1 MTAHSGVSIAR
12 ASVGR
17 LTSHHHVS
25 LPGLKS
31 SIELESGPT
40 GPQLIDR
47 QTGQRL
53 PLSQTEAQLLGLWDG
68 VQTATAL
75 SARLFVE
82 GLDVEPWQVEQF
94 FARLAKAQVLSATAP
109 VVPDFIPA
117 GAGVEE
123 LSDLVPT
130 LRGDLI
136 ITKSTT
142 SKGTLEV
149 KDPLT
154 ERSFTLYDFEVSIAR
169 MLDGKRSAADVLAA
183 ANRLGIPVTL
193 PTLKTFL
200 QQLKAYQF
208 IDLAAAGAGESTW
221 PKRRQWTVGVREL
234 YQSAIRL
241 MRAGK
246 YDEARGYADAMVE
259 ADPGNE
265 DAVALQQR
273 IDAESAGS
281 FELAVP
287 FDTLHTPLSSPAI
300 TRVPEAAAAAVP
312 DPFAS
317 FGFHGAEPPAAAEL
331 PPIPQEVSAPVP
343 ARSPVGR
350 NRASESSEEPVL
362 APRRSKAPLFV
373 MLALVVVV
381 LGALLRPVEAMI
393 ELPCE
398 LQVDELG
405 TPRAPRAGTVGKPE
419 VAAGARVE
427 KGAVL
432 ARMTLPP
439 EESPEA
445 LDAKI
450 KELEAK
456 LAASHPAATKKELAR
471 AQATVKKANA
481 ALTALVKKKKKTP
494 KKQLPAL
501 EKKIEQKQAALD
513 KAKAALEVAQQPD
526 ERAELKRSMEELTS
540 KKVNAAVLA
549 ERSMITAPATGL
561 FLPPDAAPE
570 KVAENDAWGR
580 IVGTTFRAVTTTP
593 LVTDAQTAV
602 FSGPAGRLDVKLD
615 KTAAGVTARVE
626 GQLKWVGAKGTL
638 EVASGRTPWL
648 LSALR

>member
-1 MTAHSGVSIAR
+1 M
-12 ASVGR
+12 
-17 LTSHHHVS
+17 S

-40 GPQLIDR
+40 GPQLVDR
-47 QTGQRL
+47 QTGQAL
-53 PLSQTEAQLLGLWDG
+53 PLSQTEAQLLSLWDG

-94 FARLAKAQVLSATAP
+94 FARLEKAQVLGATAP

-136 ITKSTT
+136 ITRSTT

-208 IDLAAAGAGESTW
+208 IDLAAAGSGESTW

-234 YQSAIRL
+234 YQSALRL

-246 YDEARGYADAMVE
+246 YDEARGYVDAMVE
-259 ADPGNE
+259 ADPTNDE
-265 DAVALQQR
+265 AVALRQR
-273 IDAESAGS
+273 IDAEAAGS

-287 FDTLHTPLSSPAI
+287 FDTLHTPLTTSAI
-300 TRVPEAAAAAVP
+300 QRAPQAAAAAAVP

-331 PPIPQEVSAPVP
+331 PPIPQEVDAPLP
-343 ARSPVGR
+343 ARSPVVR
-350 NRASESSEEPVL
+350 NRVSESSEEPVL
-362 APRRSKAPLFV
+362 APRRSRAPLFV
-373 MLALVVVV
+373 VLALVLVV
-381 LGALLRPVEAMI
+381 LGVLLRPVEAMVQ
-393 ELPCE
+393 LPCE

-405 TPRAPRAGTVGKPE
+405 TPRAPRAGPVGKPE

-432 ARMTLPP
+432 VRLTLQP

-501 EKKIEQKQAALD
+501 EKKIALKQAALD

-526 ERAELKRSMEELTS
+526 ERAELKRAMEELTS

-549 ERSMITAPATGL
+549 ERSVITAPAAGL
-561 FLPPDAAPE
+561 FLPPDGAPE
-570 KVAENDAWGR
+570 TVAENDAWGR
-580 IVGTTFRAVTTTP
+580 IVGPTFRAVTKTP

>member
-1 MTAHSGVSIAR
+1 MPAHSPPGRVSITR
-12 ASVGR
+12 ASVAR
-17 LTSHHHVS
+17 LTSHHVVS

-31 SIELESGPT
+31 SIELESGLT
-40 GPQLIDR
+40 GPQLVDR
-47 QTGQRL
+47 QTGQTL
-53 PLSQTEAQLLGLWDG
+53 ALSQTEAQLLGLWDG
-68 VQTATAL
+68 EQTATAL

-94 FARLAKAQVLSATAP
+94 FARLTKAQVLSASAP

-136 ITKSTT
+136 ITRSTT

-169 MLDGKRSAADVLAA
+169 MLDGRRSAADVLAA

-208 IDLAAAGAGESTW
+208 IDLAAAGSGETTW

-234 YQSAIRL
+234 YQSALRL

-246 YDEARGYADAMVE
+246 YDEARGYVDAMVE
-259 ADPGNE
+259 ADPGNDE
-265 DAVALQQR
+265 AAALRRR
-273 IDAESAGS
+273 IDAEAAGS

-287 FDTLHTPLSSPAI
+287 FDTLHTPLSSPAL
-300 TRVPEAAAAAVP
+300 TRVPEAAVP

-317 FGFHGAEPPAAAEL
+317 FGFHGAQPPAAAEL
-331 PPIPQEVSAPVP
+331 PPIPQEVAAPV
-343 ARSPVGR
+343 AR
-350 NRASESSEEPVL
+350 NRPSESAEAPVL

-373 MLALVVVV
+373 VLAGV
-381 LGALLRPVEAMI
+381 LGVLGVLLRPVEAMI
-393 ELPCE
+393 ALPCE

-405 TPRAPRAGTVGKPE
+405 TPRAPRAGAVGKPE
-419 VAAGARVE
+419 VVAGARVD

-549 ERSMITAPATGL
+549 ERSVITAPAAGL

-570 KVAENDAWGR
+570 AVAENDAWGR
-580 IVGTTFRAVTTTP
+580 IVGPTFRAVTKTP

-602 FSGPAGRLDVKLD
+602 FSGPAGRLEVKLD

-626 GQLKWVGAKGTL
+626 GQLEWVGAKGTL